1 MEWTKFF
8 NKDILI
14 IDESSYLNK
23 INLKNKK
30 NYLDVLKNKE
40 KEFNTELD
48 KLRVLTSNNFDK
60 NKYNHLNSL
69 KLLEMEKKIINNINR
84 YCMKLN
90 NLDFNF
96 IIDVLKY
103 LNGLSSIL
111 KTRLKQKDIKYH
123 NKDHIQRCSYKFCKF
138 KENCSYNYSN
148 KKNICY
154 QDHYVHNMINCDL
167 KQIINFLEKNKDN
180 PKKNL
185 NDFSK
190 SINTISFVINHMYK
204 ELNTRCLYH
213 KTDEDIEKEHVC
225 KSK

>member
-1 MEWTKFF
+1 MEWTKYF

-14 IDESSYLNK
+14 IDSSSYLNN

-30 NYLDVLKNKE
+30 NYLEVLKNNE
-40 KEFNTELD
+40 EQFNKNLED
-48 KLRVLTSNNFDK
+48 IKILT
-60 NKYNHLNSL
+60 
-69 KLLEMEKKIINNINR
+69 EKKIDIDEYKKKNSLVLLEHQKNIISILNK

-90 NLDFNF
+90 NLDFDF
-96 IIDVLKY
+96 IVNVLKH
-103 LNGLSSIL
+103 LNEVSNIL
-111 KTRLKQKDIKYH
+111 KTRLNQKDIKYH
-123 NKDHIQRCSYKFCKF
+123 NKDNIQRCSYKFCKF
-138 KENCSYNYSN
+138 KENCSYNYNN

-154 QDHYVHNMINCDL
+154 QDHYVHNMVICDL
-167 KQIINFLEKNKDN
+167 KQIINFLEKHKDGSS
-180 PKKNL
+180 L

-213 KTDEDIEKEHVC
+213 KTDKDIEKEHIS